1 MIALLVMS
9 ALLGASSFACGILP
23 LSFALSKSHLTRL
36 TTIGTGLLLGTSLG
50 VIIPE
55 GVEALLEANLEPHQ
69 VTRRVALSL
78 LFGFITMLIVE
89 QLVAKHSHSMPS
101 DISLHATSTVEFDAE
116 LGDLE
121 AEQGS
126 GTRPGYV
133 QVDGPAQYVAKS
145 KAFPLTLGL
154 IIHSVADGL
163 ALGVSFFSGSAETSN
178 LSLIVFLA
186 IIVHKAPTSLAL
198 TTSLLAMGLPRADCK
213 KHLVAFAST
222 TPIATIAAYFFL
234 DFFGSVEH
242 TDWTGVALLGSGG
255 TFLYVATV
263 LQPVSEN
270 SQEQE
275 MKNTT
280 RVAFIS
286 LGMII
291 PFILGS
297 LGHGH

>member
-1 MIALLVMS
+1 MLFYSSQLANIHAL
-9 ALLGASSFACGILP
+9 
-23 LSFALSKSHLTRL
+23 R
-36 TTIGTGLLLGTSLG
+36 
-50 VIIPE
+50 

-126 GTRPGYV
+126 STRPGYV

-186 IIVHKAPTSLAL
+186 IIVHKGIELSWVKFNL
-198 TTSLLAMGLPRADCK
+198 TIRKPL
-213 KHLVAFAST
+213 HLW
-222 TPIATIAAYFFL
+222 
-234 DFFGSVEH
+234 H
-242 TDWTGVALLGSGG
+242 
-255 TFLYVATV
+255 
-263 LQPVSEN
+263 
-270 SQEQE
+270 
-275 MKNTT
+275 
-280 RVAFIS
+280 
-286 LGMII
+286 
-291 PFILGS
+291 
-297 LGHGH
+297 